1 MSLILEALRKL
12 EREKRSAEPGFLV
25 LGPQSW
31 PSAPARR
38 WRTLVAAGAL
48 ALAVVVVAVLVRRP
62 GAAPPAAPAAAPP
75 PTLAYAPPRPE
86 SAPPPTLPSPIAVT
100 PIANAPLPLE
110 PALPAAE
117 MEEPPAAPQPAG
129 APARVEARE
138 AEEASVP
145 PTSDP
150 PEPSGMQP
158 SPQAPPARFTLQA
171 ISVRDGRP
179 VAVLNERL
187 VYEGESF
194 DGVRVVRI
202 GEAEVELEVDGRRLV
217 VGF

>member
-1 MSLILEALRKL
+1 VSLILEALRKL

-38 WRTLVAAGAL
+38 RWTLVAAGAL
-48 ALAVVVVAVLVRRP
+48 ALAVVGLAVLVRRP
-62 GAAPPAAPAAAPP
+62 GAALPAAPVAAPP
-75 PTLAYAPPRPE
+75 PTLAYVPPRTE
-86 SAPPPTLPSPIAVT
+86 GPPPTLPSPIAVT

-110 PALPAAE
+110 PALLEADA
-117 MEEPPAAPQPAG
+117 EEPPAAAPPP
-129 APARVEARE
+129 PARAHARE
-138 AEEASVP
+138 EG
-145 PTSDP
+145 
-150 PEPSGMQP
+150 PSG
-158 SPQAPPARFTLQA
+158 PQASPKGPPARFTLQA

-194 DGVRVVRI
+194 DGVTVVRI
-202 GEAEVELEVDGRRLV
+202 GEAEVELSVDGRRV
-217 VGF
+217 VIGF